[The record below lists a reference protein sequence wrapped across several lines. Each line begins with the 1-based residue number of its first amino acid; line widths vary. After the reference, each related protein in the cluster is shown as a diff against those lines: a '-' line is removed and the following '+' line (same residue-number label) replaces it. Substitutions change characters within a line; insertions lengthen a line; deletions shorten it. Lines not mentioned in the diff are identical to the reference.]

1 MVWSCLEENDLCT
14 NESEFIEVGGTK
26 KSIGRP
32 KITLIEE
39 VKNDI
44 SIFFFFLISKENFIK
59 KGPSI
64 LGVYKRTN
72 KS

>member
-26 KSIGRP
+26 KGIGRP

-44 SIFFFFLISKENFIK
+44 SIK
-59 KGPSI
+59 K
-64 LGVYKRTN
+64 VTKRITLDRIE
-72 KS
+72 